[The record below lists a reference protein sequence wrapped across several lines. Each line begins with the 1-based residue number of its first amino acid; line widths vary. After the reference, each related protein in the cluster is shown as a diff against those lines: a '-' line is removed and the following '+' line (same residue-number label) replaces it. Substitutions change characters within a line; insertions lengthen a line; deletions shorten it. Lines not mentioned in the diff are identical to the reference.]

1 MQYSDT
7 TLPLFRKVRDILL
20 PQYGNVE
27 TVRGK
32 SESPVDVVTDVDEAV
47 ETYLAQALEG
57 AFPHIPFVGEE
68 GGGDRTAKQFWLC
81 DPIDGTAHYVRGTP
95 FCTSMLSL
103 IDEGKV
109 VFSAVYDFI
118 NDNMYF
124 AERGHGAYCEDT
136 KLSVSDRPLHKAY
149 LDIETKITNPEHA
162 RIYHALRDQAV
173 VFKTI
178 SAGFEFMMIASGK
191 FEARIQLDPW
201 GEDYDFAPGSLLVE
215 EAGGRVANIGSHT
228 FDYRNLNAI
237 MANPVVF
244 KELTE
249 GEDALF
255 PIVT

>member
-1 MQYSDT
+1 MQYADRA
-7 TLPLFRKVRDILL
+7 LPIFRSVRGILL
-20 PQYGNVE
+20 PKYGHAE

-32 SESPVDVVTDVDEAV
+32 SDSPVDVVTEVDEAV
-47 ETYLAQALEG
+47 EAYLAQALER
-57 AFPHIPFVGEE
+57 ALPHISFVGEE
-68 GGGDRTAKQFWLC
+68 GGGDRAAKQFWLC

-103 IDEGKV
+103 IDEGRV
-109 VFSAVYDFI
+109 VFSAIYDFL
-118 NDNMYF
+118 NDKMYF
-124 AERGHGAYCEDT
+124 AERGEGAYCEGT

-149 LDIETKITNPEHA
+149 LDIETKITNPENA
-162 RIYHALRDQAV
+162 RIYHALRDRAV

-201 GEDYDFAPGSLLVE
+201 GEDYDFAPGSLLIE
-215 EAGGRVANIGSHT
+215 EAGGKVANIGSKT
-228 FDYRNLNAI
+228 FDYKNLNAI

-249 GEDALF
+249 GPDALF
-255 PIVT
+255 PVTQ